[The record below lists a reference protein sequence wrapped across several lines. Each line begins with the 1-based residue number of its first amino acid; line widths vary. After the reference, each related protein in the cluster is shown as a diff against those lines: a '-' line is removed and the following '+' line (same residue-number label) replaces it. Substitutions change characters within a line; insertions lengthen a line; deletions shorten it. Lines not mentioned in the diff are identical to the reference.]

1 MSRGIQN
8 VDTESIIFK
17 LQHRRC
23 HGNTSFLFNL
33 HPVRYRMSGCTLPA
47 RLMAPPYNRN
57 FSVSVV
63 LPASGCEIMAKVL
76 LLLISASYLLFI
88 ATFLPVVFLFL
99 LFYLLQ
105 HRFSG
110 NISGYSKVIE
120 HCCTDIRKSF
130 SRTEIFRSYMLS
142 VHDTRRMLP

>member
-1 MSRGIQN
+1 MLIQN
-8 VDTESIIFK
+8 PSYSNCSTEDVTEIPLSFSISIQSDTACLAVAFP
-17 LQHRRC
+17 
-23 HGNTSFLFNL
+23 F
-33 HPVRYRMSGCTLPA
+33 TLPA

>member
-1 MSRGIQN
+1 MLIQN
-8 VDTESIIFK
+8 PSYSNCSTEDVTEIPLSFSISIQSDTACLAVAFP
-17 LQHRRC
+17 
-23 HGNTSFLFNL
+23 F
-33 HPVRYRMSGCTLPA
+33 TLPA

-105 HRFSG
+105 HRFPG

>member
-1 MSRGIQN
+1 MLIQN
-8 VDTESIIFK
+8 PSYSNCSTEDVTEIPLSFSISIQSDTACLAVAFP
-17 LQHRRC
+17 
-23 HGNTSFLFNL
+23 F
-33 HPVRYRMSGCTLPA
+33 TLPA

-120 HCCTDIRKSF
+120 HRCTDIRKSF
-130 SRTEIFRSYMLS
+130 SRTEIFRFYLLS

>member
-1 MSRGIQN
+1 MLMQKPSYSNCSTEDVTEIPLSFSISIQS
-8 VDTESIIFK
+8 DTACLAVAFP
-17 LQHRRC
+17 
-23 HGNTSFLFNL
+23 F
-33 HPVRYRMSGCTLPA
+33 TLPA

-142 VHDTRRMLP
+142 VHDTRCMLS